1 LGCDTTNISHSFL
14 PEGTAISLHTYT
26 IHRDP
31 RYFSPHPDSF
41 WPDRWLEP
49 ENRRSLG
56 DLTQPYS
63 PIDRSEF
70 VLKKTAFVP
79 FSSGPRNCVGKS
91 LATNEMRAVVSAVV
105 QRFDM
110 EVAPGYD
117 LDEWEGTLAD
127 WFLLLKNGDLP
138 VILKE
143 R

>member
-1 LGCDTTNISHSFL
+1 VVGPHFL

-31 RYFSPHPDSF
+31 RYFSPYPDSF

-49 ENRRSLG
+49 EGRRSLG
-56 DLTQPYS
+56 DVTRRVSLVDQS
-63 PIDRSEF
+63 KFILE
-70 VLKKTAFVP
+70 KAAFVP
-79 FSSGPRNCVGKS
+79 FSSGPRNCVGKN
-91 LATNEMRAVVSAVV
+91 LAMNEMRAVVSAVV

-117 LDEWEGTLAD
+117 LDKWEGTLVD
-127 WFLLLKNGDLP
+127 WFVLLKSGDLP

-143 R
+143 RAL